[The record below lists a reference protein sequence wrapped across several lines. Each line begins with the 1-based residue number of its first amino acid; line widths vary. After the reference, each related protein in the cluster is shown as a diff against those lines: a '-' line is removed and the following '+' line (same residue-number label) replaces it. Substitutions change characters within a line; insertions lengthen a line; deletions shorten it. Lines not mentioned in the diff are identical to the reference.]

1 MTTIVI
7 PRSDATRDLLL
18 VTGCVLRSTVRESPP
33 PLSVCVGASGVPAPV
48 HLSLAI
54 PPRHLPTELRELLDA
69 PRRTRMMRRDA
80 ARLRGEAVRD
90 RHIELVERRH
100 LPIEPCHRVRAQ
112 TIGPAQTRAHLSHTQ
127 LPQPPHGVIEPMIL
141 EMKPLADPQLRRV
154 LRERAQRL
162 LWRSILANQSHVE
175 VPVVR

>member
-1 MTTIVI
+1 MTTLVIFLAPLGMTTLVIFLAPLGMTTLVI

-18 VTGCVLRSTVRESPP
+18 
-33 PLSVCVGASGVPAPV
+33 AVPAPV

-69 PRRTRMMRRDA
+69 PRRTRMMRRDP

-100 LPIEPCHRVRAQ
+100 LAIEPRHR
-112 TIGPAQTRAHLSHTQ
+112 I
-127 LPQPPHGVIEPMIL
+127 
-141 EMKPLADPQLRRV
+141 
-154 LRERAQRL
+154 
-162 LWRSILANQSHVE
+162 
-175 VPVVR
+175 